1 MDICENDWKLFKQ
14 KLPTWQENYIEKLN
28 MDYIKILSSDIIPSE
43 KFWSLEERIRTDRR
57 KAGVMTEMARKNMIP
72 TLIELLNDKAISEN
86 DLDEF
91 SEELRETIHY
101 FVAN

>member
-1 MDICENDWKLFKQ
+1 MDICEKDWKLFKL

-72 TLIELLNDKAISEN
+72 TLIELLNDKAINEN

-91 SEELRETIHY
+91 SEELRETIHS